1 MKLYIECEA
10 HERTTSFSLAEAF
23 YDLCKASF
31 VDVETVANMMLLEAK
46 VKVEVESN
54 VDR

>member
-31 VDVETVANMMLLEAK
+31 VDVEAVANMMLLECK
-46 VKVEVESN
+46 WQREETSN
-54 VDR
+54 DQ